1 MLGQMRLDQDQVVQG
16 NLQRRVACAR
26 ATERLLDKH
35 AERKYSA
42 SRSILTAAL
51 GLRKLPDNF
60 NHLGSRILKRTNQR
74 RNHGPGIKRV
84 LTDEAIDEVD
94 LSVGLSYQ
102 LGRGLLVD
110 SCRRPTRILS
120 LLQWREK
127 LGAQRR

>member
-60 NHLGSRILKRTNQR
+60 NHLGSRI
-74 RNHGPGIKRV
+74 
-84 LTDEAIDEVD
+84 DEAIDEVD

-102 LGRGLLVD
+102 LRRGLLVD